1 MKYNVN
7 RMNGDTR
14 LYLEE
19 NWEENCSNIVASSYL
34 RLDGGDTINVATGKV
49 ASYHVLEFKRGIDET
64 IAVDNIK
71 LEYKYTYA

>member
-1 MKYNVN
+1 MVYNVN

-14 LYLEE
+14 LYSEK

-34 RLDGGDTINVATGKV
+34 RLDGGDTINITTGKV
-49 ASYHVLEFKRGIDET
+49 ASYHILEFKRGMDET
-64 IAVDNIK
+64 IAVNNIK